1 MKKQFILI
9 LIILILYPMAINADL
24 VLSDKDQKEIKEI
37 LNKPVNSYQLD
48 IKKKADIFKKIDAW
62 IGQQGDWSGK
72 GVKQIKRDEYLLRR
86 LVTRKNSPIL
96 PGADMPDGIVPKV
109 PFGMIALQSDAKRI
123 FYKELT
129 IPTSKKMANDK
140 VEERGRT
147 FIERNGFCLQTEI
160 DKIMRTRFLLLQRQ
174 KIMEQGVQP
183 RAKTL
188 SQEVIF
194 VREIDGLEVFNSKQ
208 VVSVHPDSEEILAY
222 RSLNWTPIDNDSAKI
237 PAYFDFKEVI
247 EKIKKA
253 YEKSPYTFE
262 IKKIQLG
269 LYQAKNIIFP
279 ALKICVNPIIE
290 ENANKP
296 PLKNLVISLA
306 KDLNIDF
313 GESDPKSRIEKSP

>member
-1 MKKQFILI
+1 
-9 LIILILYPMAINADL
+9 
-24 VLSDKDQKEIKEI
+24 
-37 LNKPVNSYQLD
+37 
-48 IKKKADIFKKIDAW
+48 
-62 IGQQGDWSGK
+62 
-72 GVKQIKRDEYLLRR
+72 
-86 LVTRKNSPIL
+86 
-96 PGADMPDGIVPKV
+96 
-109 PFGMIALQSDAKRI
+109 
-123 FYKELT
+123 
-129 IPTSKKMANDK
+129 MANDK